1 MEEDIVF
8 SDCSKRIHYNN
19 VNGTSAQTPHQLL
32 NNYEEQKARPIK
44 AGSVEK
50 LVEYL
55 SPVYEDP
62 DPSYISCFLLTYR
75 TFLTPER
82 LLNLLTERWAISLSN
97 HCRLAVWLP

>member
-1 MEEDIVF
+1 MF
-8 SDCSKRIHYNN
+8 SDCSKRIHYGNS
-19 VNGTSAQTPHQLL
+19 NGTTTHPLFDS
-32 NNYEEQKARPIK
+32 YEEQKVRSIK

-55 SPVYEDP
+55 APVCEDP

-82 LLNLLTERWAISLSN
+82 LLNLLTER
-97 HCRLAVWLP
+97 

>member
-1 MEEDIVF
+1 MFTE
-8 SDCSKRIHYNN
+8 CSKRIHYGNS
-19 VNGTSAQTPHQLL
+19 NGTTTHPLIFDS
-32 NNYEEQKARPIK
+32 YEEQKVRSIK

-55 SPVYEDP
+55 APVCEDP

-82 LLNLLTERWAISLSN
+82 LLNLLMER
-97 HCRLAVWLP
+97 

>member
-1 MEEDIVF
+1 VF
-8 SDCSKRIHYNN
+8 SDCSKRVHYGTT
-19 VNGTSAQTPHQLL
+19 NGTTTATAVAQAHQLIDTC
-32 NNYEEQKARPIK
+32 EVQRARSIK

-55 SPVYEDP
+55 APVCEDP

-82 LLNLLTERWAISLSN
+82 LLNLLTER
-97 HCRLAVWLP
+97 